1 MPIVERN
8 LQANVGHR
16 RDTGSIPELR
26 RSSGEGNDN
35 PFQFSCLENLMDR
48 GAWRAIVHR
57 VAKSQTQRSDLP
69 QYSHHTYDIQVFTHS
84 IGCLFILLMVSF
96 AVQSFLV

>member
-1 MPIVERN
+1 MWIRSLGQEDPLEKN
-8 LQANVGHR
+8 GNPLQYFR
-16 RDTGSIPELR
+16 
-26 RSSGEGNDN
+26 
-35 PFQFSCLENLMDR
+35 LENPMDR